1 MGWVSVF
8 SSNCVGLNWFDCQI
22 LLFNVTVDVI
32 YDKQEDIPA
41 ATKRSNFLG
50 LPAVIVIIAAA
61 LAIEEYGDKNL

>member
-1 MGWVSVF
+1 M
-8 SSNCVGLNWFDCQI
+8 
-22 LLFNVTVDVI
+22 TVDVI